1 MVVLLNLI
9 STVSHF
15 VLSKTGPKY
24 ERGVKK
30 VKSTFLDSKNVLLTF

>member
-24 ERGVKK
+24 ERGVK
-30 VKSTFLDSKNVLLTF
+30 STFLDSKNVLLTF